1 MKALSPALLRIG
13 GTSADWL
20 FYNEPIEVIYPL
32 KLLPSA
38 HVMMCKDVEWQLII
52 FLLLNLNI

>member
-1 MKALSPALLRIG
+1 MKAFSPALLRIG

-20 FYNEPIEVIYPL
+20 FYNEPIDVIYPL

-38 HVMMCKDVEWQLII
+38 DVMMCKNTE
-52 FLLLNLNI
+52 